1 MIQRQ
6 DNNIETISKEVY
18 EIVCSNYMK
27 AKNKPIINPP
37 IKNGGGGN
45 RLLRDDSIF
54 DSREDSNKFDVFFD
68 DSRRDFNDFMLR

>member
-1 MIQRQ
+1 MIQSLRQRQ

-37 IKNGGGGN
+37 IKIVGGGN
-45 RLLRDDSIF
+45 GLLRDDSIF
-54 DSREDSNKFDVFFD
+54 DSREERDRFDVFFD
-68 DSRRDFNDFMLR
+68 DSRKEF

>member
-6 DNNIETISKEVY
+6 DKYIEIISKEAY
-18 EIVCSNYMK
+18 EIVCSNYME

-54 DSREDSNKFDVFFD
+54 DSREVGLLFD
-68 DSRRDFNDFMLR
+68 NDFMLR